1 LLKLCLSILL
11 VSILFPISKG
21 GFSISPI
28 EEDVSDY
35 RWDLGSWEATHF
47 WGKWIYKVK
56 ATLTFNNSNSER
68 DSFLVTFFNISHK
81 IHELEENPENA
92 RVTQEI
98 TSIGP
103 SNTILD
109 SQIAS
114 LHESQLELKP
124 LVEDYI
130 EGIVGTTLSSYGLES
145 RLGFLWP
152 PVDVDFSNAPY
163 VLVVSPRDKIER
175 SMTLTLSPSLSSA
188 NIDELE
194 RVLVINH
201 NVSVLITN
209 IGGIATYP
217 SIVPPSQGLRRSLR
231 SLVHEWLHQY
241 WFFHSLGRNYWRDSN
256 MTTLNETAASLA
268 GDEIGEHV
276 FKVFDNNEDII
287 VGRYDS
293 DLVHKSEFDFKT
305 EMRDTRFIVEQMLS
319 DGMVDQAETY
329 MEDRRL
335 VLENEGF
342 YIRKLNQAYFAFYGS
357 YGNNPA
363 SISPINDEVVKY
375 RKSFRSV
382 GDFIKQVAKFSTY
395 EEFQQEVGF
404 QH

>member
-1 LLKLCLSILL
+1 
-11 VSILFPISKG
+11 
-21 GFSISPI
+21 
-28 EEDVSDY
+28 
-35 RWDLGSWEATHF
+35 
-47 WGKWIYKVK
+47 
-56 ATLTFNNSNSER
+56 
-68 DSFLVTFFNISHK
+68 
-81 IHELEENPENA
+81 
-92 RVTQEI
+92 
-98 TSIGP
+98 
-103 SNTILD
+103 
-109 SQIAS
+109 
-114 LHESQLELKP
+114 
-124 LVEDYI
+124 
-130 EGIVGTTLSSYGLES
+130 
-145 RLGFLWP
+145 
-152 PVDVDFSNAPY
+152 
-163 VLVVSPRDKIER
+163 
-175 SMTLTLSPSLSSA
+175 
-188 NIDELE
+188 
-194 RVLVINH
+194 
-201 NVSVLITN
+201 
-209 IGGIATYP
+209 
-217 SIVPPSQGLRRSLR
+217 
-231 SLVHEWLHQY
+231 
-241 WFFHSLGRNYWRDSN
+241 